1 MTFNDIFKS
10 SFLENVTSVYLID
23 MVLALVLAFGIGV
36 FIFYVYKKTYTG
48 VMYSS
53 SFGVTLIALTMIT
66 TEVIL
71 AVTSNVV
78 LSLGMVGALSIVRFR
93 TAIKEPLDISF
104 LFWSIATGII
114 LAAGMIPLAVFGSV
128 LIGIILVV
136 FVNKKSHDNPYI
148 VVLACTDQ
156 ESEKKATEY
165 LKQHVNKL
173 AVKSKTVRADAIELN
188 MEIRLKDDNT
198 QFINQLSAQN
208 GIISAILV
216 SYNGDYMS

>member
-1 MTFNDIFKS
+1 
-10 SFLENVTSVYLID
+10 
-23 MVLALVLAFGIGV
+23 
-36 FIFYVYKKTYTG
+36 
-48 VMYSS
+48 
-53 SFGVTLIALTMIT
+53 
-66 TEVIL
+66 
-71 AVTSNVV
+71 
-78 LSLGMVGALSIVRFR
+78 
-93 TAIKEPLDISF
+93 
-104 LFWSIATGII
+104 
-114 LAAGMIPLAVFGSV
+114 MIPLAVFGSV